1 MSLQACANLVARAD
15 PERFAAAMA
24 APLTARA
31 VLLPIYAASVEV
43 ARAPWLTQE
52 PMIAEMRLQWWRDVF
67 EEIETGTPRKHEV
80 VDALSPV
87 LGPKGAEALDAMA
100 LARRWDIYKEGF
112 NTVGDVLSHV
122 QTITLGPMLAALEAL
137 DHLPEDLSALKAHA
151 TQLGLARFLR
161 GVPALIERK
170 TPVWAEDQKL
180 HIYRD
185 LCIQALDMTSDFI
198 SSPALIETAHC
209 RRALGFVRKYPSVVE
224 IGAIPEFR
232 IGAVLSRGWLAW
244 RCR

>member
-15 PERFAAAMA
+15 PERFAATMA

-52 PMIAEMRLQWWRDVF
+52 
-67 EEIETGTPRKHEV
+67 
-80 VDALSPV
+80 
-87 LGPKGAEALDAMA
+87 ALDAMV

>member
-15 PERFAAAMA
+15 PERFAATMA

-87 LGPKGAEALDAMA
+87 LGPKGAEALDAMV
-100 LARRWDIYKEGF
+100 LARRWGIYKEGF